1 MRTFSSVSRVT
12 SVNRLLS
19 GEIFISHHEGGTTG
33 SLSSLT
39 DEGVFYFWDKFW
51 VRKSFGVNIFGQK
64 LILIFS
70 D

>member
-39 DEGVFYFWDKFW
+39 DEGVFYFGIN
-51 VRKSFGVNIFGQK
+51 FGLEKALG
-64 LILIFS
+64 LIFLVRNLF
-70 D
+70 